1 MKTKKTFSSYIGVK
15 ENFTHS
21 FLVFQYQIIILLL
34 KLKKSIKIII
44 MKKTIS
50 ISNQGATLDTS
61 RRNFLKL
68 SGIGLALAGLTFVG
82 CEEGVVVDSGIF
94 DLGQGDV
101 GILNYA
107 YALEQLEADFYTKV
121 VNNFYSGISTVE
133 KQVLT
138 DLYHHEV
145 VHRDFFKAA
154 ISGATTHVLPKLE
167 FQYPNVD
174 WNNRN
179 SVLATA
185 KALEDTGVAAY
196 NGAGK
201 YIKTPDYLVIAGKIV
216 SVEAR
221 HASAIRDLINPD
233 SAAFSGDDIIDA
245 NGLDVAKEPSE
256 IVPVAA
262 GFIKTPF
269 TWKEQGIG

>member
-1 MKTKKTFSSYIGVK
+1 MKRT
-15 ENFTHS
+15 
-21 FLVFQYQIIILLL
+21 L
-34 KLKKSIKIII
+34 
-44 MKKTIS
+44 IS
-50 ISNQGATLDTS
+50 VSNDQANLDTN

-68 SGIGLALAGLTFVG
+68 SGVGLALVGLTIVG
-82 CEEGVVVDSGIF
+82 CEDDINPIDDNNIF
-94 DLGQGDV
+94 DLGKGDV

-121 VNNFYSGISTVE
+121 VNNFYSGISSKE
-133 KQVLT
+133 RQLFT

-145 VHRDFFKAA
+145 IHRDFFKAA
-154 ISGATTHVLPKLE
+154 IGAATTNLLPTLE

-174 WNNRN
+174 FKNRN

-201 YIKTPDYLVIAGKIV
+201 YITNPDYLVIAGKIV

-221 HASAIRDLINPD
+221 HASAIRDLINPGSSD
-233 SAAFSGDDIIDA
+233 FSGDDVIDA
-245 NGLDVAKEPSE
+245 NGLDLAKEPKE
-256 IVPVAA
+256 IVMAA
-262 GFIKTPF
+262 GGFIKTPF
-269 TWKEQGIG
+269 TWKEQGIQ

>member
-1 MKTKKTFSSYIGVK
+1 
-15 ENFTHS
+15 
-21 FLVFQYQIIILLL
+21 
-34 KLKKSIKIII
+34 
-44 MKKTIS
+44 MKKTINV
-50 ISNQGATLDTS
+50 SNQGVTLDTG

-68 SGIGLALAGLTFVG
+68 SGVGLAMAGLTLIG
-82 CEEGVVVDSGIF
+82 CDDNEFDFMETSVF
-94 DLGQGDV
+94 DLGKGDV
-101 GILNYA
+101 GVLNYA

-121 VNNFYSGISTVE
+121 VNNFYSGISNAE
-133 KQVLT
+133 KQIFT

-145 VHRDFFKAA
+145 IHRDFFKAA
-154 ISGATTHVLPKLE
+154 ISGATSNVLPTLE
-167 FQYPNVD
+167 FQYPNVNFND
-174 WNNRN
+174 RN

-201 YIKTPDYLVIAGKIV
+201 YITNADYLVIAGKIV

-221 HASAIRDLINPD
+221 HASAIRNLINPG
-233 SAAFSGDDIIDA
+233 SAAFSGDDVIDA
-245 NGLDVAKEPSE
+245 NGLDLAKEPKD
-256 IVPVAA
+256 IVMVAG

>member
-1 MKTKKTFSSYIGVK
+1 
-15 ENFTHS
+15 
-21 FLVFQYQIIILLL
+21 
-34 KLKKSIKIII
+34 

-50 ISNQGATLDTS
+50 VSNGAATLDTN

-68 SGIGLALAGLTFVG
+68 SGVGLAIAGLALVG
-82 CEEGVVVDSGIF
+82 CNDDDNFISNPGNNVF
-94 DLGQGDV
+94 DLGTGDV
-101 GILNYA
+101 GVLNYA

-121 VNNFYSGISTVE
+121 VNNFYMGISSAE
-133 KQVLT
+133 KEVFT

-145 VHRDFFKAA
+145 IHRDFFKAA
-154 ISGATTHVLPKLE
+154 ISGATSNVLPTLE
-167 FQYPNVD
+167 FQYPGVD
-174 WNNRN
+174 FNNRN

-201 YIKTPDYLVIAGKIV
+201 YITNPDYLVIAGKIV

-221 HASAIRDLINPD
+221 HASAIRDLINPK
-233 SAAFSGDDIIDA
+233 SADFSGDDVINA
-245 NGLDVAKEPSE
+245 MGLDVAKEPKD
-256 IVPVAA
+256 IVTVAA

-269 TWKEQGIG
+269 TWKERGI

>member
-1 MKTKKTFSSYIGVK
+1 
-15 ENFTHS
+15 
-21 FLVFQYQIIILLL
+21 
-34 KLKKSIKIII
+34 
-44 MKKTIS
+44 MKKTIHV
-50 ISNQGATLDTS
+50 SNQGATLDTG

-68 SGIGLALAGLTFVG
+68 SGVGLAMAGLTLIG
-82 CEEGVVVDSGIF
+82 CEDKEFEFVDVNVF
-94 DLGQGDV
+94 DLGKGDV
-101 GILNYA
+101 GVLNYA

-121 VNNFYSGISTVE
+121 VNNFYSGISSAE
-133 KQVLT
+133 KEIFT

-145 VHRDFFKAA
+145 IHRDFFKAA
-154 ISGATTHVLPKLE
+154 ISGATSNVLPTLE
-167 FQYPNVD
+167 FQYPNVNFND
-174 WNNRN
+174 RN

-201 YIKTPDYLVIAGKIV
+201 YISNPDYLVIAGKIV

-221 HASAIRDLINPD
+221 HASAIRNLINPGT
-233 SAAFSGDDIIDA
+233 AAFSGDDVIDS
-245 NGLDVAKEPSE
+245 NGLDLAKEPKD
-256 IVPVAA
+256 IVSVAA

>member
-1 MKTKKTFSSYIGVK
+1 MLFFSS
-15 ENFTHS
+15 S
-21 FLVFQYQIIILLL
+21 IIKHL
-34 KLKKSIKIII
+34 KNNI
-44 MKKTIS
+44 MKRTTIQV
-50 ISNQGATLDTS
+50 SNQGATLDTG

-68 SGIGLALAGLTFVG
+68 SGVGLAIAGLTLIG
-82 CEEGVVVDSGIF
+82 CDDNDDFNFMDNDVF
-94 DLGQGDV
+94 DLGSGDV

-121 VNNFYSGISTVE
+121 VNNFYSGISSIE
-133 KQVLT
+133 KELFT

-145 VHRDFFKAA
+145 IHRDFFKAA
-154 ISGATTHVLPKLE
+154 ISGATSNVLPKLE
-167 FQYPNVD
+167 FQYPNVNFND
-174 WNNRN
+174 KN

-201 YIKTPDYLVIAGKIV
+201 YITNPTYLVIAGKIV

-221 HASAIRDLINPD
+221 HASAIRNLINPGT
-233 SAAFSGDDIIDA
+233 AAFSGDDVIDA
-245 NGLDVAKEPSE
+245 NGLDLAKEPKD
-256 IVPVAA
+256 IVAA
-262 GFIKTPF
+262 AGGFFKTPF